1 MRYYFAPLEG
11 VTNALYR
18 NAWRAQF
25 SPADRYFTP
34 FITPTG
40 SLGLH
45 TKELRDVQPEW
56 NQDMDLVPQL
66 LTNRPEPF
74 IAAARKL
81 QQLGYTEVNLNLG
94 CPSGTVVAKRKGSG
108 LLAEWDLLEPLLDGI
123 FTALPD
129 LRISVKTRLGKDEPE
144 EFPEL
149 MELYNRYPLSE
160 LIIHP
165 RIQRD
170 FYRAP
175 VRTAWFAQGLA
186 MAKMPVCYN
195 GDLFTAEDVAAFQR
209 QFPAVE
215 RVMLGRGL
223 IANPGLLGE
232 LRGEAPIGKAQL
244 RAFHDRLYRDYQAA
258 LHGERPVLHKMKELW
273 SYWQASFAD
282 CEKAMKRIRKAQH
295 LAEYESAV
303 AWLFA
308 SCPLAETRRFAQK

>member
-11 VTNALYR
+11 ITNALYR

-34 FITPTG
+34 FITPTE
-40 SLGLH
+40 SQGLH

-56 NQDMDLVPQL
+56 NRGLDLVPQL

-74 IAAARKL
+74 IAAARRL
-81 QQLGYTEVNLNLG
+81 QLLGYEEVNLNLG

-123 FTALPD
+123 FAALPD
-129 LRISVKTRLGKDEPE
+129 LRISIKTRLGKDDPE

-149 MELYNRYPLSE
+149 MELYNRYPVSE

-170 FYRAP
+170 FYRGP
-175 VRTAWFAQGLA
+175 VRTDWFAQGLTVA
-186 MAKMPVCYN
+186 TMPVCYN
-195 GDLFTAEDVAAFQR
+195 GGLFTAEDVAAFQR
-209 QFPAVE
+209 RFPTVD

-223 IANPGLLGE
+223 LANPGLLGE
-232 LRGEAPIGKAQL
+232 LRGEAPIGREAF
-244 RAFHDRLYRDYQAA
+244 RAFHDRLYRDYRGA
-258 LHGERPVLHKMKELW
+258 LSGEKPVLHKMKELW
-273 SYWQASFAD
+273 SYWQASFTG
-282 CEKAMKRIRKAQH
+282 CEKAMKRLRKAQH
-295 LAEYESAV
+295 LAEYEGAV
-303 AWLFA
+303 DYLFA
-308 SCPLAETRRFAQK
+308 SCPLAETRRFVQR

>member
-11 VTNALYR
+11 ITNALYR

-34 FITPTG
+34 FITPTE
-40 SLGLH
+40 SQGLH

-56 NQDMDLVPQL
+56 NRGLDLVPQL

-81 QQLGYTEVNLNLG
+81 QQLGYEEVNLNLG

-123 FTALPD
+123 FAALPD
-129 LRISVKTRLGKDEPE
+129 LRISIKTRLGKDDPE

-149 MELYNRYPLSE
+149 MELYNRYPVSE

-170 FYRAP
+170 FYRGP
-175 VRTAWFAQGLA
+175 VRTVWFARGLD
-186 MAKMPVCYN
+186 MATMPVCYN

-209 QFPAVE
+209 RFPAVD

-232 LRGEAPIGKAQL
+232 LRGEAPIGREAF
-244 RAFHDRLYRDYQAA
+244 RAFHDRLYRDYQGA
-258 LHGERPVLHKMKELW
+258 LSGEKQVLHKMKELW
-273 SYWQASFAD
+273 SYWQASFTG
-282 CEKAMKRIRKAQH
+282 CEKAMKRLRKAQH
-295 LAEYESAV
+295 LTEYEGAV
-303 AWLFA
+303 DYLFV
-308 SCPLAETRRFAQK
+308 SCPLAETRRFVQR